1 MIRANISR
9 ITTLKL
15 AKTFLFCSAFT
26 LSAAVMAAD
35 VVPTPDAQPTL
46 DPKPMPAPAP
56 IALPSPPQIAA
67 KAFLLMDYHTGQVLI
82 GSNEHERLPPA
93 SLTKMMTSYVI
104 GQELKSGRIKPTD
117 MVTISQN
124 AWAKNYSDSS
134 KMFIEVGKQVSVENL
149 NKGIIIQSGNDAC
162 IAMAEHVAGS
172 EDSFASLMNQWAK
185 RLGMNETHFV
195 NAHGLYD
202 QNHYSSAYD
211 MALLGRALIHD
222 LPEEYAIYSQKD
234 FTFNGIVQHNR
245 NRLLW
250 DKSLAVDGIKT
261 GHVSEVGYNLVASA
275 TGPDN
280 MRLISVVIGSGSE
293 AQRAEESK
301 KLLTYGFRFYQN
313 VTPYKAGAALA
324 TQRVWMGD
332 KSEIQLGTAE
342 EINLV
347 VPRNSASKLKADFQL
362 KGELDAPI
370 KKGESVGT
378 IYLKLDGK
386 DVAQY
391 PLVALEEVNEG
402 SLFSRLWDYL
412 VLLFQ
417 RLLS

>member
-1 MIRANISR
+1 M
-9 ITTLKL
+9 KL
-15 AKTFLFCSAFT
+15 AKPFLLCASMA
-26 LSAAVMAAD
+26 LSMTAMAATST
-35 VVPTPDAQPTL
+35 PTPDAQPKP

-56 IALPSPPQIAA
+56 VALPSPPQIAA
-67 KAFLLMDYHTGQVLI
+67 KAFLLMDYHTGQVLF
-82 GSNEHERLPPA
+82 GNNEHERLPPA

-104 GQELKSGRIKPTD
+104 GQELKSGRMKPED

-134 KMFIEVGKQVSVENL
+134 KMFIEVGKQVSVDNL

-162 IAMAEHVAGS
+162 IAMAEHIAGS
-172 EDSFASLMNQWAK
+172 EDSFASLMNQWAD
-185 RLGMNETHFV
+185 RLGMKETHFV
-195 NAHGLYD
+195 NAHGLHNE
-202 QNHYSSAYD
+202 NHYSSAYD
-211 MALLGRALIHD
+211 MALLGRALIRD
-222 LPEEYAIYSQKD
+222 LPSEYAIYSQKE

-261 GHVSEVGYNLVASA
+261 GHVSEVGYNLVSSA

-280 MRLISVVIGSGSE
+280 MRLIAVVIGSGSE

-313 VTPYKAGAALA
+313 VTPYKLGAELA

-332 KSEIQLGTAE
+332 KNEIKLGTDRD
-342 EINLV
+342 ISLV
-347 VPRNSASKLKADFQL
+347 IPRNSSGKLKADFQL
-362 KGELDAPI
+362 KNELDAPI
-370 KKGESVGT
+370 KKGEQVGT
-378 IYLKLDGK
+378 IFLKLDGK

-412 VLLFQ
+412 ILLFQ
-417 RLLS
+417 RLIG

>member
-1 MIRANISR
+1 M
-9 ITTLKL
+9 KL
-15 AKTFLFCSAFT
+15 VKPLLFG
-26 LSAAVMAAD
+26 AAVALSMTAVAATST
-35 VVPTPDAQPTL
+35 PTPDALPKP

-56 IALPSPPQIAA
+56 VALPSPPQIAA
-67 KAFLLMDYHTGQVLI
+67 KAYLLMDYHTGQVLI
-82 GSNEHERLPPA
+82 GSNEHDRLPPA

-104 GQELKSGRIKPTD
+104 GQELKSGRIKPED

-134 KMFIEVGKQVSVENL
+134 KMFIEVGKQVSVDNL

-162 IAMAEHVAGS
+162 IAMAEHIAGS
-172 EDSFASLMNQWAK
+172 EDSFASLMNQWAD
-185 RLGMNETHFV
+185 RLGMKETHFV
-195 NAHGLYD
+195 NAHGLH
-202 QNHYSSAYD
+202 NPEHYSSAYD
-211 MALLGRALIHD
+211 MALLGQALIRD
-222 LPEEYAIYSQKD
+222 LPTEYAIYSQKE

-250 DKSLAVDGIKT
+250 DKTLVVDGIKT

-275 TGPDN
+275 TGPDD

-313 VTPYKAGAALA
+313 VTPYKQGAELA
-324 TQRVWMGD
+324 NQRIWMGD
-332 KSEIQLGTAE
+332 KSEIKLGTDRD
-342 EINLV
+342 ISLV
-347 VPRNSASKLKADFQL
+347 VPRNSSGKLKADFQL
-362 KGELDAPI
+362 KNELNAPI
-370 KKGESVGT
+370 KKGEQVGT
-378 IYLKLDGK
+378 IFLKLDGK

>member
-1 MIRANISR
+1 M
-9 ITTLKL
+9 KL
-15 AKTFLFCSAFT
+15 AKTLLFCSAFT

-35 VVPTPDAQPTL
+35 VVPTPDAKPTP
-46 DPKPMPAPAP
+46 DPKPMLAPAP

-67 KAFLLMDYHTGQVLI
+67 KAYLLMDYHTGQVLI

-172 EDSFASLMNQWAK
+172 EDSFASLMNQWAQ
-185 RLGMNETHFV
+185 RIGMKETHFV

-202 QNHYSSAYD
+202 ENHYSTAYD

-313 VTPYKAGAALA
+313 VTPYKAGAVLA
-324 TQRVWMGD
+324 TQRIWMGD

-370 KKGESVGT
+370 KKGEAVGT

-412 VLLFQ
+412 ILLFH
-417 RLLS
+417 RLLA

>member
-1 MIRANISR
+1 
-9 ITTLKL
+9 
-15 AKTFLFCSAFT
+15 
-26 LSAAVMAAD
+26 
-35 VVPTPDAQPTL
+35 
-46 DPKPMPAPAP
+46 MPAPAP
-56 IALPSPPQIAA
+56 VALPSPPQIAA
-67 KAFLLMDYHTGQVLI
+67 KAFLLMDYHTGQILI
-82 GSNEHERLPPA
+82 GNNEHERLPPA

-104 GQELKSGRIKPTD
+104 GQELKNGRIKPDD

-134 KMFIEVGKQVSVENL
+134 KMFIEVGKQVSVDNL

-162 IAMAEHVAGS
+162 IAMAEHIAGS
-172 EDSFASLMNQWAK
+172 EDSFASLMNQWAE
-185 RLGMNETHFV
+185 RLGMKETHFV
-195 NAHGLYD
+195 NAHGLYNAD
-202 QNHYSSAYD
+202 HYSSAYD
-211 MALLGRALIHD
+211 MALLGQALIRD
-222 LPEEYAIYSQKD
+222 LPNEYAIYSQKE

-250 DKSLAVDGIKT
+250 DKTLVVDGIKT

-275 TGPDN
+275 TGPDD

-313 VTPYKAGAALA
+313 VTPYKQGAELA
-324 TQRVWMGD
+324 TQRIWMGD
-332 KSEIQLGTAE
+332 KSEIKLGTDRD
-342 EINLV
+342 ISLV
-347 VPRNSASKLKADFQL
+347 IPRNSSGKLKADFQL
-362 KGELDAPI
+362 KNELNAPI
-370 KKGESVGT
+370 KKGEQVGT
-378 IYLKLDGK
+378 IFLKLDGK

>member
-1 MIRANISR
+1 M
-9 ITTLKL
+9 KL
-15 AKTFLFCSAFT
+15 AKPLLFC
-26 LSAAVMAAD
+26 AAVALSMTAVAATTT
-35 VVPTPDAQPTL
+35 PTPDALPKP
-46 DPKPMPAPAP
+46 DPRPMPAPAP
-56 IALPSPPQIAA
+56 VALPSPPQIAA
-67 KAFLLMDYHTGQVLI
+67 KAFLLMDYHTGQILI
-82 GSNEHERLPPA
+82 GNNEHERLPPA

-104 GQELKSGRIKPTD
+104 GQELKNGRIKPDD

-134 KMFIEVGKQVSVENL
+134 KMFIEVGKQVSVDNL

-162 IAMAEHVAGS
+162 IAMAEHIAGS
-172 EDSFASLMNQWAK
+172 EDSFASLMNQWAE
-185 RLGMNETHFV
+185 RLGMKETHFV
-195 NAHGLYD
+195 NAHGLYNAD
-202 QNHYSSAYD
+202 HYSSAYD
-211 MALLGRALIHD
+211 MALLGQALIRD
-222 LPEEYAIYSQKD
+222 LPSEYAIYAQKD

-250 DKSLAVDGIKT
+250 DKTLAVDGIKT

-275 TGPDN
+275 TGPDK
-280 MRLISVVIGSGSE
+280 MRLNSLVIGSGRG

-313 VTPYKAGAALA
+313 VTPYKQGAELA
-324 TQRVWMGD
+324 TQRIWMGD
-332 KSEIQLGTAE
+332 KSEIKLGTDRD
-342 EINLV
+342 ISLV
-347 VPRNSASKLKADFQL
+347 IPRNSSGKLKADFQL
-362 KGELDAPI
+362 KNELNAPI
-370 KKGESVGT
+370 KKGEQVGT
-378 IYLKLDGK
+378 IFLKLDGK

>member
-1 MIRANISR
+1 M
-9 ITTLKL
+9 KL
-15 AKTFLFCSAFT
+15 AKPLLFC
-26 LSAAVMAAD
+26 AAVALSMTAVAATTT
-35 VVPTPDAQPTL
+35 PTPDALPKP
-46 DPKPMPAPAP
+46 DPRPMPAPAP
-56 IALPSPPQIAA
+56 VALPSPPQIAA
-67 KAFLLMDYHTGQVLI
+67 KAFLLMDYHTGQILI
-82 GSNEHERLPPA
+82 GNNEHDRLPPA

-104 GQELKSGRIKPTD
+104 GQELKNGRIKPDD

-134 KMFIEVGKQVSVENL
+134 KMFIEVGKQVSVDNL

-162 IAMAEHVAGS
+162 IAMAEHIAGS
-172 EDSFASLMNQWAK
+172 EDSFASLMNQWAE
-185 RLGMNETHFV
+185 RLGMKETHFV
-195 NAHGLYD
+195 NAHGLYNAD
-202 QNHYSSAYD
+202 HYSSAYD
-211 MALLGRALIHD
+211 MALLGQALIRD
-222 LPEEYAIYSQKD
+222 LPNEYAIYSQKE

-250 DKSLAVDGIKT
+250 DKTLVVDGIKT

-275 TGPDN
+275 TGPDD

-313 VTPYKAGAALA
+313 VTPYKQGAELA
-324 TQRVWMGD
+324 TQRIWMGD
-332 KSEIQLGTAE
+332 KSEIKLGTDRD
-342 EINLV
+342 ISLV
-347 VPRNSASKLKADFQL
+347 IPRNSSGKLKADFQL
-362 KGELDAPI
+362 KNELNAPI
-370 KKGESVGT
+370 KKGEQVGT
-378 IYLKLDGK
+378 IFLKLDGK

>member
-1 MIRANISR
+1 M
-9 ITTLKL
+9 KL
-15 AKTFLFCSAFT
+15 AKTLLLSSAVA
-26 LSAAVMAAD
+26 LSTALLAAPT
-35 VVPTPDAQPTL
+35 PTPDAQPKP
-46 DPKPMPAPAP
+46 DPKPVAAPV
-56 IALPSPPQIAA
+56 ALPSPPQIAA

-104 GQELKSGRIKPTD
+104 GQELKNGRIKPDD

-124 AWAKNYSDSS
+124 AWSKNYSDSS
-134 KMFIEVGKQVSVENL
+134 KMFIEVGKQVSVDNL

-162 IAMAEHVAGS
+162 IAMAEHIAGS
-172 EDSFASLMNQWAK
+172 EDSFASLMNQWAE
-185 RLGMNETHFV
+185 RLGRKETHFV
-195 NAHGLYD
+195 NAHGLHNVD
-202 QNHYSSAYD
+202 HYSSAYD
-211 MALLGRALIHD
+211 MALLGQALIRD
-222 LPEEYAIYSQKD
+222 LPSEYAIYAQKD

-313 VTPYKAGAALA
+313 VTPYKQGAELA
-324 TQRVWMGD
+324 SQRVWMGD
-332 KSEIQLGTAE
+332 KSEIKLGTDRD
-342 EINLV
+342 ISLV
-347 VPRNSASKLKADFQL
+347 IPRNSSGKLKADIQL
-362 KGELDAPI
+362 KGELDAPL
-370 KKGESVGT
+370 KKGEEVGT
-378 IYLKLDGK
+378 IFLKLDGK
-386 DVAQY
+386 EVAHY

-412 VLLFQ
+412 ILLFQ
-417 RLLS
+417 RLIG

>member
-1 MIRANISR
+1 M
-9 ITTLKL
+9 KL
-15 AKTFLFCSAFT
+15 AKPLLFC
-26 LSAAVMAAD
+26 AAVALSMTAVAATTT
-35 VVPTPDAQPTL
+35 PTPDALPKP
-46 DPKPMPAPAP
+46 DPRPMPAPAP
-56 IALPSPPQIAA
+56 VALPSPPQIAA
-67 KAFLLMDYHTGQVLI
+67 KAFLLMDYHTGQILI
-82 GSNEHERLPPA
+82 GNNEHDRLPPA

-104 GQELKSGRIKPTD
+104 GQELKNGRIKPDD

-134 KMFIEVGKQVSVENL
+134 KMFIEVGKQVSVDNL

-162 IAMAEHVAGS
+162 IAMAEHIAGS
-172 EDSFASLMNQWAK
+172 EDSFASLMNQWAE
-185 RLGMNETHFV
+185 RLGMKETHFV
-195 NAHGLYD
+195 NAHGLYNAD
-202 QNHYSSAYD
+202 HYSSAYD
-211 MALLGRALIHD
+211 MALLGQALIRD
-222 LPEEYAIYSQKD
+222 LPSEYAIYAQKD

-250 DKSLAVDGIKT
+250 DKTLAVDGIKT

-280 MRLISVVIGSGSE
+280 MRLISVVLGSGSE

-313 VTPYKAGAALA
+313 VTPYKQGAELA
-324 TQRVWMGD
+324 TQRIWMGD
-332 KSEIQLGTAE
+332 KSEIKLGTDRD
-342 EINLV
+342 ISLV
-347 VPRNSASKLKADFQL
+347 IPRNSSGKLKADFQL
-362 KGELDAPI
+362 KNELNAPI
-370 KKGESVGT
+370 KKGEQVGT
-378 IYLKLDGK
+378 IFLKLDGK

>member
-1 MIRANISR
+1 M
-9 ITTLKL
+9 LKL
-15 AKTFLFCSAFT
+15 VKPLLFG
-26 LSAAVMAAD
+26 AAVALSMTAVAATST
-35 VVPTPDAQPTL
+35 PTPDALPKP

-56 IALPSPPQIAA
+56 VALPSPPQIAA
-67 KAFLLMDYHTGQVLI
+67 KAYLLMDYHTGQVLI

-104 GQELKSGRIKPTD
+104 GQELKSGRIKPED

-134 KMFIEVGKQVSVENL
+134 KMFIEVGKQVSVDNL

-162 IAMAEHVAGS
+162 IAMAEHIAGS
-172 EDSFASLMNQWAK
+172 EDSFASLMNQWAD
-185 RLGMNETHFV
+185 RLGMKETHFV
-195 NAHGLYD
+195 NAHGLHNPD
-202 QNHYSSAYD
+202 HYSSAYD
-211 MALLGRALIHD
+211 MALLGQALIRD
-222 LPEEYAIYSQKD
+222 LPNEYAIYSQKE

-250 DKSLAVDGIKT
+250 DKTLVVDGIKT

-313 VTPYKAGAALA
+313 VTPYKQGAELA
-324 TQRVWMGD
+324 NQRIWMGD
-332 KSEIQLGTAE
+332 KSEIKLGTDRD
-342 EINLV
+342 ISLV
-347 VPRNSASKLKADFQL
+347 VPRNSSGKLKADFQL
-362 KGELDAPI
+362 KNELNAPI
-370 KKGESVGT
+370 KKGEQVGT
-378 IYLKLDGK
+378 IFLKLDGK

>member
-1 MIRANISR
+1 M
-9 ITTLKL
+9 KL
-15 AKTFLFCSAFT
+15 AKPLLFC
-26 LSAAVMAAD
+26 AAVALSMTAVAATTT
-35 VVPTPDAQPTL
+35 PTPDALPKP
-46 DPKPMPAPAP
+46 DPRPMPAPAP
-56 IALPSPPQIAA
+56 VALPSPPQIAA
-67 KAFLLMDYHTGQVLI
+67 KAFLLMDYHTGQILI
-82 GSNEHERLPPA
+82 GNNEHDRLPPA

-104 GQELKSGRIKPTD
+104 GQELKNGRIKPDD

-134 KMFIEVGKQVSVENL
+134 KMFIEVGKQVSVDNL

-162 IAMAEHVAGS
+162 IAMAEHIAGS
-172 EDSFASLMNQWAK
+172 EDSFASLMNQWAE
-185 RLGMNETHFV
+185 RLGMKETHFV
-195 NAHGLYD
+195 NAHGLHNPD
-202 QNHYSSAYD
+202 HYSSAYD
-211 MALLGRALIHD
+211 MALLGQALIRD
-222 LPEEYAIYSQKD
+222 LPTEYAIYSQKE

-250 DKSLAVDGIKT
+250 DKSLVVDGIKT

-275 TGPDN
+275 TGPDD

-313 VTPYKAGAALA
+313 VTPYKQGAELA
-324 TQRVWMGD
+324 NQRIWMGD
-332 KSEIQLGTAE
+332 KSEIKLGTDRD
-342 EINLV
+342 ISLV
-347 VPRNSASKLKADFQL
+347 IPRNSSGKLKADFQL
-362 KGELDAPI
+362 KNELNAPI
-370 KKGESVGT
+370 KKGEQVGT
-378 IYLKLDGK
+378 IFLKLDGK

>member
-1 MIRANISR
+1 M
-9 ITTLKL
+9 KL
-15 AKTFLFCSAFT
+15 AKPLLFC
-26 LSAAVMAAD
+26 AAVALSMTAVAATTT
-35 VVPTPDAQPTL
+35 PTPDALPKP
-46 DPKPMPAPAP
+46 DPRPMPAPAP
-56 IALPSPPQIAA
+56 VALPSPPQIAA
-67 KAFLLMDYHTGQVLI
+67 KAFLLMDYHTGQILI
-82 GSNEHERLPPA
+82 GNNEHDRLPPA

-104 GQELKSGRIKPTD
+104 GQELKNGRIKPDD

-134 KMFIEVGKQVSVENL
+134 KMFIEVGKQVSVDNL

-162 IAMAEHVAGS
+162 IAMAEHIAGS
-172 EDSFASLMNQWAK
+172 EDSFASLMNQWAE
-185 RLGMNETHFV
+185 RLGMKETHFV
-195 NAHGLYD
+195 NAHGLYNAD
-202 QNHYSSAYD
+202 HYSSAYD
-211 MALLGRALIHD
+211 MALLGQALIRD
-222 LPEEYAIYSQKD
+222 LPSEYAIYAQKD

-250 DKSLAVDGIKT
+250 DKTLAVDGIKT
-261 GHVSEVGYNLVASA
+261 GHVSEVGYNLGASA

-313 VTPYKAGAALA
+313 VTPYKQGAELA
-324 TQRVWMGD
+324 TQRIWMGD
-332 KSEIQLGTAE
+332 KSEIKLGTDRD
-342 EINLV
+342 ISLV
-347 VPRNSASKLKADFQL
+347 IPRNSSGKLKADFQL
-362 KGELDAPI
+362 KNELNAPI
-370 KKGESVGT
+370 KKGEQVGT
-378 IYLKLDGK
+378 IFLKLDGK

>member
-1 MIRANISR
+1 M
-9 ITTLKL
+9 KL
-15 AKTFLFCSAFT
+15 AKTLLLSSAVA
-26 LSAAVMAAD
+26 LSTAVLAAPT
-35 VVPTPDAQPTL
+35 PTPDALPKP
-46 DPKPMPAPAP
+46 DPKPVATPAPV
-56 IALPSPPQIAA
+56 ALPSPPQIAA
-67 KAFLLMDYHTGQVLI
+67 KAHLLMDYHTGQLLI

-104 GQELKSGRIKPTD
+104 GQELKSGRMKPED

-134 KMFIEVGKQVSVENL
+134 KMFIEVGKQVSVDNL

-185 RLGMNETHFV
+185 RLGMNESHFV
-195 NAHGLYD
+195 NAHGLYNVD
-202 QNHYSSAYD
+202 HYSSAYD
-211 MALLGRALIHD
+211 MALLGQALIRD
-222 LPEEYAIYSQKD
+222 LPEEYKIYSQKD
-234 FTFNGIVQHNR
+234 FTFNGIIQHNR

-250 DKSLAVDGIKT
+250 DKTLVVDGIKT

-280 MRLISVVIGSGSE
+280 MRLISVIIGSGSE

-313 VTPYKAGAALA
+313 VTPYKQGAELA

-332 KSEIQLGTAE
+332 KSEVKLGTDR

-347 VPRNSASKLKADFQL
+347 IPRNSNGKLKADFQL
-362 KGELDAPI
+362 KGELDAPL
-370 KKGESVGT
+370 KKGEVVGT
-378 IYLKLDGK
+378 IFLKLDGK

-391 PLVALEEVNEG
+391 PLVTLDDVNQG

-412 VLLFQ
+412 ILLFQ
-417 RLLS
+417 RLIG

>member
-1 MIRANISR
+1 M
-9 ITTLKL
+9 KL
-15 AKTFLFCSAFT
+15 AKNLLFCSAFT

-35 VVPTPDAQPTL
+35 VVPTPDAKPTP
-46 DPKPMPAPAP
+46 DPKPMLAPAP

-67 KAFLLMDYHTGQVLI
+67 KAYLLMDYHTGQVLI

-172 EDSFASLMNQWAK
+172 EDSFASLMNQWAQ
-185 RLGMNETHFV
+185 RIGMKETHFV

-202 QNHYSSAYD
+202 ENHYSTAYD

-313 VTPYKAGAALA
+313 VTPYKAGAVLA
-324 TQRVWMGD
+324 TQRIWMGD

-370 KKGESVGT
+370 KKGEAVGT

-412 VLLFQ
+412 VLLFH
-417 RLLS
+417 RLLA

>member
-1 MIRANISR
+1 M
-9 ITTLKL
+9 KL
-15 AKTFLFCSAFT
+15 AKTLLLSSAVA
-26 LSAAVMAAD
+26 LSTAVLAAPT
-35 VVPTPDAQPTL
+35 PTPDALPKP
-46 DPKPMPAPAP
+46 DPKPVATPAPV
-56 IALPSPPQIAA
+56 ALPSPPQIAA
-67 KAFLLMDYHTGQVLI
+67 KAHLLMDYHTGQLLI

-104 GQELKSGRIKPTD
+104 GQELKSGRMKPED

-134 KMFIEVGKQVSVENL
+134 KMFIEVGKQVSVDNL

-172 EDSFASLMNQWAK
+172 EDSFASLMTQWAK
-185 RLGMNETHFV
+185 RLGMNESHFV
-195 NAHGLYD
+195 NAHGLYNVD
-202 QNHYSSAYD
+202 HYSSAYD
-211 MALLGRALIHD
+211 MALLGQALIRD
-222 LPEEYAIYSQKD
+222 LPEEYKIYSQKD
-234 FTFNGIVQHNR
+234 FTFNGIIQHNR

-250 DKSLAVDGIKT
+250 DKTLVVDGIKT

-280 MRLISVVIGSGSE
+280 MRLISVIIGSGSE

-313 VTPYKAGAALA
+313 VTPYKQGAELA

-332 KSEIQLGTAE
+332 KSEVKLGTDR

-347 VPRNSASKLKADFQL
+347 IPRNSNGKLKADFQL
-362 KGELDAPI
+362 KGELDAPL
-370 KKGESVGT
+370 KKGEVVGT
-378 IYLKLDGK
+378 IFLKLDGK

-391 PLVALEEVNEG
+391 PLVTLDEVNQG

-412 VLLFQ
+412 ILLFQ
-417 RLLS
+417 RLIG

>member
-1 MIRANISR
+1 MI
-9 ITTLKL
+9 LKL
-15 AKTFLFCSAFT
+15 VKPLLFG
-26 LSAAVMAAD
+26 AAVALSMTAVAATST
-35 VVPTPDAQPTL
+35 PTPDALPKP

-56 IALPSPPQIAA
+56 VALPSPPQIAA
-67 KAFLLMDYHTGQVLI
+67 KAYLLMDYHTGQVLI
-82 GSNEHERLPPA
+82 GSNEHDRLPPA

-104 GQELKSGRIKPTD
+104 GQELKSGRIKPED

-134 KMFIEVGKQVSVENL
+134 KMFIEVGKQVSVDNL

-162 IAMAEHVAGS
+162 IAMAEHIAGS
-172 EDSFASLMNQWAK
+172 EDSFASLMNQWAD
-185 RLGMNETHFV
+185 RLGMKETHFV
-195 NAHGLYD
+195 NAHGLHNPD
-202 QNHYSSAYD
+202 HYSSAYD
-211 MALLGRALIHD
+211 MALLGQALIRD
-222 LPEEYAIYSQKD
+222 LPTEYAIYSQKE

-250 DKSLAVDGIKT
+250 DKSLVVDGIKT

-275 TGPDN
+275 TGPDD

-313 VTPYKAGAALA
+313 VTPYKQGAELA
-324 TQRVWMGD
+324 NQRIWMGD
-332 KSEIQLGTAE
+332 KSEIKLGTDRD
-342 EINLV
+342 ISLV
-347 VPRNSASKLKADFQL
+347 VPRNSSGKLKADFQL
-362 KGELDAPI
+362 KNELNAPI
-370 KKGESVGT
+370 KKGEQVGT
-378 IYLKLDGK
+378 IFLKLDGK

>member
-1 MIRANISR
+1 M
-9 ITTLKL
+9 KL
-15 AKTFLFCSAFT
+15 AKPLLFC
-26 LSAAVMAAD
+26 AAVALSMTAVAATTT
-35 VVPTPDAQPTL
+35 PTPDALPKP
-46 DPKPMPAPAP
+46 DPRPMPAPAP
-56 IALPSPPQIAA
+56 VALPSPPQIAA
-67 KAFLLMDYHTGQVLI
+67 KAFLLMDYHTGQILI
-82 GSNEHERLPPA
+82 GNNEHDRLPPA

-104 GQELKSGRIKPTD
+104 GQELKNGRIKPDD

-134 KMFIEVGKQVSVENL
+134 KMSIEVGKQVSVVNL

-162 IAMAEHVAGS
+162 IAMAEHIAGS
-172 EDSFASLMNQWAK
+172 EDSFASLMNQWAE
-185 RLGMNETHFV
+185 RLGMKETHFV
-195 NAHGLYD
+195 NAHGLYNAD
-202 QNHYSSAYD
+202 HYSSAYD
-211 MALLGRALIHD
+211 MALLGQALIRD
-222 LPEEYAIYSQKD
+222 LPSEYAIYAQKD

-250 DKSLAVDGIKT
+250 DKTLAVDGIKT

-275 TGPDN
+275 NGPDN
-280 MRLISVVIGSGSE
+280 MRLIFVVIGSGNG

-313 VTPYKAGAALA
+313 VTPYKQGAELA
-324 TQRVWMGD
+324 TQRIWMGD
-332 KSEIQLGTAE
+332 KSEIKLGTDRD
-342 EINLV
+342 ISLV
-347 VPRNSASKLKADFQL
+347 IPRNSSGKLKADFQL
-362 KGELDAPI
+362 KNELNAPI
-370 KKGESVGT
+370 KKGEQVGT
-378 IYLKLDGK
+378 IFLKLDGK

>member
-1 MIRANISR
+1 M
-9 ITTLKL
+9 KL
-15 AKTFLFCSAFT
+15 AKLFLLSSAVA
-26 LSAAVMAAD
+26 LSAAVVATPA
-35 VVPTPDAQPTL
+35 PTPDALPKP

-56 IALPSPPQIAA
+56 VALPSPPQIAA
-67 KAFLLMDYHTGQVLI
+67 KAYLLMDYNTGQVLI

-104 GQELKSGRIKPTD
+104 GQELKAGRIKPSD

-124 AWAKNYSDSS
+124 AWSKNYSDSS
-134 KMFIEVGKQVSVENL
+134 KMFIEVGKQVSVDNL

-172 EDSFASLMNQWAK
+172 EDSFASLMNQWAD
-185 RLGMNETHFV
+185 RIGMKETHFV
-195 NAHGLYD
+195 NAHGLYNVD
-202 QNHYSSAYD
+202 HYSSAYD
-211 MALLGRALIHD
+211 MALLGQALIRD
-222 LPEEYAIYSQKD
+222 LPEEYKIYSQKD
-234 FTFNGIVQHNR
+234 FSFNGITQHNR

-261 GHVSEVGYNLVASA
+261 GHVSEVGFNLVASA

-313 VTPYKAGAALA
+313 VTPYKQGAELA
-324 TQRVWMGD
+324 SQRIWMGD
-332 KSEIQLGTAE
+332 KSEIKLGTDRD
-342 EINLV
+342 ISLLL
-347 VPRNSASKLKADFQL
+347 PRNSSGKLKADFQL
-362 KGELDAPI
+362 NGELDAPI
-370 KKGESVGT
+370 KKGEQVGT
-378 IYLKLDGK
+378 IFLKLDDK
-386 DVAQY
+386 EVAQY
-391 PLVALEEVNEG
+391 PLVALEEVNQG

>member
-1 MIRANISR
+1 MI
-9 ITTLKL
+9 LKL
-15 AKTFLFCSAFT
+15 VKPLLFG
-26 LSAAVMAAD
+26 AAVALSMTAVAATST
-35 VVPTPDAQPTL
+35 PTPDALPKP

-56 IALPSPPQIAA
+56 VALPSPPQIAA
-67 KAFLLMDYHTGQVLI
+67 KAYLLMDYHTGQVLI

-104 GQELKSGRIKPTD
+104 GQELKSGRIKPED

-134 KMFIEVGKQVSVENL
+134 KMFIEVGKQVSVDNL

-162 IAMAEHVAGS
+162 IAMAEHIAGS
-172 EDSFASLMNQWAK
+172 EDSFASLMNQWAD
-185 RLGMNETHFV
+185 RLGMKETHFV
-195 NAHGLYD
+195 NAHGLH
-202 QNHYSSAYD
+202 NPEHYSSAYD
-211 MALLGRALIHD
+211 MALLGQALIRD
-222 LPEEYAIYSQKD
+222 LPNEYAIYSQKE

-275 TGPDN
+275 TGPDD

-313 VTPYKAGAALA
+313 VTPYKQGAELA
-324 TQRVWMGD
+324 NQRIWMGD
-332 KSEIQLGTAE
+332 KSEIKLGTDRD
-342 EINLV
+342 ISLV
-347 VPRNSASKLKADFQL
+347 VPRNSSGKLKADFQL
-362 KGELDAPI
+362 KNELNAPI
-370 KKGESVGT
+370 KKGEQVGT
-378 IYLKLDGK
+378 IFLKLDGK

>member
-1 MIRANISR
+1 M
-9 ITTLKL
+9 KL
-15 AKTFLFCSAFT
+15 VKPLLFG
-26 LSAAVMAAD
+26 AAVALSMTAVAATST
-35 VVPTPDAQPTL
+35 PTPDALPKP

-56 IALPSPPQIAA
+56 VALPSPPQIAA
-67 KAFLLMDYHTGQVLI
+67 KAYLLMDYHTGQVLI

-104 GQELKSGRIKPTD
+104 GQELKSGRIKPED

-134 KMFIEVGKQVSVENL
+134 KMFIEVGKQVSVDNL

-162 IAMAEHVAGS
+162 IAMAEHIAGS
-172 EDSFASLMNQWAK
+172 EDSFASLMNQWAD
-185 RLGMNETHFV
+185 RLGMKETHFV
-195 NAHGLYD
+195 NAHGLHNPD
-202 QNHYSSAYD
+202 HYSSAYD
-211 MALLGRALIHD
+211 MALLGQALIRD
-222 LPEEYAIYSQKD
+222 LPNEYAIYSQKE

-250 DKSLAVDGIKT
+250 DKTLVVDGIKT

-313 VTPYKAGAALA
+313 VTPYKQGAELA
-324 TQRVWMGD
+324 NQRIWMGD
-332 KSEIQLGTAE
+332 KSEIKLGTDRD
-342 EINLV
+342 ISLV
-347 VPRNSASKLKADFQL
+347 VPRNSSGKLKADFQL
-362 KGELDAPI
+362 KNELNAPI
-370 KKGESVGT
+370 KKGEQVGT
-378 IYLKLDGK
+378 IFLKLDGK

>member
-1 MIRANISR
+1 M
-9 ITTLKL
+9 KL
-15 AKTFLFCSAFT
+15 VKPLLFG
-26 LSAAVMAAD
+26 AAVALSMTAVAATST
-35 VVPTPDAQPTL
+35 PTPDALPKP
-46 DPKPMPAPAP
+46 DPKPMPASAP
-56 IALPSPPQIAA
+56 VALPSPPQIAA
-67 KAFLLMDYHTGQVLI
+67 KAYLLMDYHTGQVLI

-104 GQELKSGRIKPTD
+104 GQELKSGRIKPED

-134 KMFIEVGKQVSVENL
+134 KMFIEVGKQVSVDNL

-162 IAMAEHVAGS
+162 IAMAEHIAGS
-172 EDSFASLMNQWAK
+172 EDSFASLMNQWAD
-185 RLGMNETHFV
+185 RLGMKETHFV
-195 NAHGLYD
+195 NAHGLHNPD
-202 QNHYSSAYD
+202 HYSSAYD
-211 MALLGRALIHD
+211 MALLGQALIRD
-222 LPEEYAIYSQKD
+222 LPNEYAIYSQKE

-250 DKSLAVDGIKT
+250 DKTLVVDGIKT

-313 VTPYKAGAALA
+313 VTPYKQGAELA
-324 TQRVWMGD
+324 NQRIWMGD
-332 KSEIQLGTAE
+332 KSEIKLGTDRD
-342 EINLV
+342 ISLV
-347 VPRNSASKLKADFQL
+347 VPRNSSGKLKADFQL
-362 KGELDAPI
+362 KNELNAPI
-370 KKGESVGT
+370 KKGEQVGT
-378 IYLKLDGK
+378 IFLKLDGK

>member
-1 MIRANISR
+1 M
-9 ITTLKL
+9 KL
-15 AKTFLFCSAFT
+15 AKTLLLSSAVA
-26 LSAAVMAAD
+26 LSTAVLAAPT
-35 VVPTPDAQPTL
+35 PTPDALPKP
-46 DPKPMPAPAP
+46 DPKPVATPAPV
-56 IALPSPPQIAA
+56 ALPSPPQIAA
-67 KAFLLMDYHTGQVLI
+67 KAHLLMDYHTGQLLI

-104 GQELKSGRIKPTD
+104 GQELKSGRIKPED

-134 KMFIEVGKQVSVENL
+134 KMFIEVGKQVSVDNL

-185 RLGMNETHFV
+185 RLGMNESHFV
-195 NAHGLYD
+195 NAHGLYNVD
-202 QNHYSSAYD
+202 HYSSAYD
-211 MALLGRALIHD
+211 MALLGQALIRD
-222 LPEEYAIYSQKD
+222 LPEEYKIYSQKD
-234 FTFNGIVQHNR
+234 FTFNGIIQHNR

-250 DKSLAVDGIKT
+250 DKTLVVDGIKT

-313 VTPYKAGAALA
+313 VTPYKQGAELA

-332 KSEIQLGTAE
+332 KSEVKLGTDR

-347 VPRNSASKLKADFQL
+347 IPRNSNGKLKADFQL
-362 KGELDAPI
+362 KGELDAPL
-370 KKGESVGT
+370 KKGEVVGT
-378 IYLKLDGK
+378 IFLKLDGK

-391 PLVALEEVNEG
+391 PLVTLDEVNQG

-412 VLLFQ
+412 ILLFQ
-417 RLLS
+417 RLIG

>member
-1 MIRANISR
+1 M
-9 ITTLKL
+9 KL
-15 AKTFLFCSAFT
+15 VKPLLFG
-26 LSAAVMAAD
+26 AAVALSMTAVAATST
-35 VVPTPDAQPTL
+35 PTPDALPKP

-56 IALPSPPQIAA
+56 VALPSPPQIAA
-67 KAFLLMDYHTGQVLI
+67 KAYLLMDYHTGQVLI

-104 GQELKSGRIKPTD
+104 GQELKSGRIKPED

-134 KMFIEVGKQVSVENL
+134 KMFIEVGKQVSVDNL

-162 IAMAEHVAGS
+162 IAMAEHIAGS
-172 EDSFASLMNQWAK
+172 EDSFASLMNQWAD
-185 RLGMNETHFV
+185 RLGMKETHFV
-195 NAHGLYD
+195 NAHGLHNPD
-202 QNHYSSAYD
+202 HYSSAYD
-211 MALLGRALIHD
+211 MALLGQALIRD
-222 LPEEYAIYSQKD
+222 LPNEYAIYSQKE

-250 DKSLAVDGIKT
+250 DKTLAVDGIKT

-313 VTPYKAGAALA
+313 VTPYKQGAELA
-324 TQRVWMGD
+324 NQRIWMGD
-332 KSEIQLGTAE
+332 KSEIKLGTDRD
-342 EINLV
+342 ISLV
-347 VPRNSASKLKADFQL
+347 IPRNSSGKLKADFQL
-362 KGELDAPI
+362 KNELNAPI
-370 KKGESVGT
+370 KKGEQVGT
-378 IYLKLDGK
+378 IFLKLDGK

>member
-1 MIRANISR
+1 M
-9 ITTLKL
+9 KL
-15 AKTFLFCSAFT
+15 AKLFLLSSAVA
-26 LSAAVMAAD
+26 LSAAVVATPA
-35 VVPTPDAQPTL
+35 PTPDALPKP

-56 IALPSPPQIAA
+56 VALPSPPQIAA
-67 KAFLLMDYHTGQVLI
+67 KAYLLMDYNTGQVLI

-104 GQELKSGRIKPTD
+104 GQELKAGRIKPSD

-124 AWAKNYSDSS
+124 AWSKNYSDSS
-134 KMFIEVGKQVSVENL
+134 KMFIEVGKQVSVDNL

-162 IAMAEHVAGS
+162 IAMAEHIAGS
-172 EDSFASLMNQWAK
+172 EDSFASLMNQWAD
-185 RLGMNETHFV
+185 RIGMKETHFV
-195 NAHGLYD
+195 NAHGLYNVD
-202 QNHYSSAYD
+202 HYSSAYD
-211 MALLGRALIHD
+211 MALLGQALIRD
-222 LPEEYAIYSQKD
+222 LPEEYKIYSQKD
-234 FTFNGIVQHNR
+234 FSFNGITQHNR

-261 GHVSEVGYNLVASA
+261 GHVSEVGFNLVASA

-313 VTPYKAGAALA
+313 VTPYKQGAELA
-324 TQRVWMGD
+324 SQRIWMGD
-332 KSEIQLGTAE
+332 KSEIKLGTDRD
-342 EINLV
+342 ISLLL
-347 VPRNSASKLKADFQL
+347 PRNSSGKLKADFQL
-362 KGELDAPI
+362 NGELDAPI
-370 KKGESVGT
+370 KKGEQVGT
-378 IYLKLDGK
+378 IFLKLDDK
-386 DVAQY
+386 EVAQY
-391 PLVALEEVNEG
+391 PLVALEEVNQG

-417 RLLS
+417 RLIA

>member
-1 MIRANISR
+1 M
-9 ITTLKL
+9 KL
-15 AKTFLFCSAFT
+15 AKPLLFC
-26 LSAAVMAAD
+26 AAVALSMTAVAATTT
-35 VVPTPDAQPTL
+35 PTPDALPKP
-46 DPKPMPAPAP
+46 DPRPMPAPAP
-56 IALPSPPQIAA
+56 VALPSPPQIAA
-67 KAFLLMDYHTGQVLI
+67 KAFLLMDYHTGQILI
-82 GSNEHERLPPA
+82 GNNEHDRLPPA

-104 GQELKSGRIKPTD
+104 GQELKNGRIKPDD

-134 KMFIEVGKQVSVENL
+134 KMFIEVGKQVSVDNL

-162 IAMAEHVAGS
+162 IAMAEHIAGS
-172 EDSFASLMNQWAK
+172 EDSFASLMNQWAD
-185 RLGMNETHFV
+185 RLGMKETHFV
-195 NAHGLYD
+195 NAHGLHNPD
-202 QNHYSSAYD
+202 HYSSAYD
-211 MALLGRALIHD
+211 MALLGQALIRD
-222 LPEEYAIYSQKD
+222 LPTEYAIYSQKE

-313 VTPYKAGAALA
+313 VTPYKQGAELA
-324 TQRVWMGD
+324 NQRIWMGD
-332 KSEIQLGTAE
+332 KSEIKLGTDRD
-342 EINLV
+342 ISLV
-347 VPRNSASKLKADFQL
+347 VPRNSSGKLKADFQL
-362 KGELDAPI
+362 KNELNAPI
-370 KKGESVGT
+370 KKGEQVGT
-378 IYLKLDGK
+378 IFLKLDGK

>member
-1 MIRANISR
+1 
-9 ITTLKL
+9 LKL
-15 AKTFLFCSAFT
+15 AKTLLFCSAFT

-35 VVPTPDAQPTL
+35 VVPTPDAKPTP

-67 KAFLLMDYHTGQVLI
+67 KAYLLMDYHTGQVLI

-172 EDSFASLMNQWAK
+172 EDSFASLMNQWAQ
-185 RLGMNETHFV
+185 RIGMKETHFV

-202 QNHYSSAYD
+202 ENHYSTAYD

-313 VTPYKAGAALA
+313 VTPYKAGAVLA
-324 TQRVWMGD
+324 TQRIWMGD

-370 KKGESVGT
+370 KKGEAVGT

-412 VLLFQ
+412 VLLFH
-417 RLLS
+417 RLLA

>member
-1 MIRANISR
+1 M
-9 ITTLKL
+9 KL
-15 AKTFLFCSAFT
+15 AKPFLLCASIA
-26 LSAAVMAAD
+26 LSMTAVAATST
-35 VVPTPDAQPTL
+35 PTPDAQPKP

-56 IALPSPPQIAA
+56 VALPSPPQIAA
-67 KAFLLMDYHTGQVLI
+67 KAFLLMDYHTGQVLF
-82 GSNEHERLPPA
+82 GNNEHERLPPA

-104 GQELKSGRIKPTD
+104 GQELKSGRMKPDD

-134 KMFIEVGKQVSVENL
+134 KMFIEVGKQVSVDNL

-162 IAMAEHVAGS
+162 IAMAEHIAGS
-172 EDSFASLMNQWAK
+172 EDSFASLMNQWAD
-185 RLGMNETHFV
+185 RLGMKETHFV
-195 NAHGLYD
+195 NAHGLHNE
-202 QNHYSSAYD
+202 NHYSSAYD
-211 MALLGRALIHD
+211 MALLGQALIRD
-222 LPEEYAIYSQKD
+222 LPSEYAIYSQKE

-261 GHVSEVGYNLVASA
+261 GHVSEVGYNLVSSA

-280 MRLISVVIGSGSE
+280 MRLIAVVIGSGSE

-313 VTPYKAGAALA
+313 VTPYKLGAELA

-332 KSEIQLGTAE
+332 KNEIKLGTDRD
-342 EINLV
+342 ISLV
-347 VPRNSASKLKADFQL
+347 IPRNSSGKLKADFQL
-362 KGELDAPI
+362 KNELDAPI
-370 KKGESVGT
+370 KKGEQVGT
-378 IYLKLDGK
+378 IFLKLDGK

-412 VLLFQ
+412 ILLFQ
-417 RLLS
+417 RLIG

>member
-1 MIRANISR
+1 M
-9 ITTLKL
+9 KL
-15 AKTFLFCSAFT
+15 AKTLLFCSAFT

-35 VVPTPDAQPTL
+35 VVPTPDAKPTP

-67 KAFLLMDYHTGQVLI
+67 KAYLLMDYHTGQVLI

-172 EDSFASLMNQWAK
+172 EDSFASLMNQWAQ
-185 RLGMNETHFV
+185 RIGMKETHFV

-202 QNHYSSAYD
+202 ENHYSTAYD

-313 VTPYKAGAALA
+313 VTPYKAGAVLA
-324 TQRVWMGD
+324 TQRIWMGD

-370 KKGESVGT
+370 KKGEAVGT

-412 VLLFQ
+412 ILLFH
-417 RLLS
+417 RLLA

>member
-1 MIRANISR
+1 M
-9 ITTLKL
+9 KL
-15 AKTFLFCSAFT
+15 AKTLLLSSAVA
-26 LSAAVMAAD
+26 LSTAVLAAPT
-35 VVPTPDAQPTL
+35 PTPDALPKP
-46 DPKPMPAPAP
+46 DPKPVATPAPV
-56 IALPSPPQIAA
+56 ALPSPPQIAA
-67 KAFLLMDYHTGQVLI
+67 KAHLLMDYHTGQLLI

-104 GQELKSGRIKPTD
+104 GQELKSGRMKPED

-134 KMFIEVGKQVSVENL
+134 KMFIEVGKQVSVDNL

-185 RLGMNETHFV
+185 RLGMNESHFV
-195 NAHGLYD
+195 NAHGLYNVD
-202 QNHYSSAYD
+202 HYSSAYD
-211 MALLGRALIHD
+211 MALLGQALIRD
-222 LPEEYAIYSQKD
+222 LPEEYKIYSQKD
-234 FTFNGIVQHNR
+234 FTFNGIIQHNR

-250 DKSLAVDGIKT
+250 DKTLVVDGIKT

-280 MRLISVVIGSGSE
+280 MRLISVIIGSGSE

-313 VTPYKAGAALA
+313 VTPYKQGAELA

-332 KSEIQLGTAE
+332 KSEVKLGTDR

-347 VPRNSASKLKADFQL
+347 IPRNSNGKLKADFQL
-362 KGELDAPI
+362 KGELDAPL
-370 KKGESVGT
+370 KKGEVVGT
-378 IYLKLDGK
+378 IFLKLDGK

-391 PLVALEEVNEG
+391 PLVTLDEVNQG

-412 VLLFQ
+412 ILLFQ
-417 RLLS
+417 RLIG

>member
-1 MIRANISR
+1 M
-9 ITTLKL
+9 KL
-15 AKTFLFCSAFT
+15 AKSFFLT
-26 LSAAVMAAD
+26 AAVALSTASFAETTALPTPDPQPAAT
-35 VVPTPDAQPTL
+35 PTPDA
-46 DPKPMPAPAP
+46 MPVPSTMPVAM
-56 IALPSPPQIAA
+56 PSPPQIAA
-67 KAFLLMDYHTGQVLI
+67 KAYLLMDYHSGQVLFGENI
-82 GSNEHERLPPA
+82 NERLPPA

-104 GQELKSGRIKPTD
+104 GQELKAGNIKPED

-124 AWAKNYSDSS
+124 AWSKNYADSS
-134 KMFIEVGKQVSVENL
+134 KMFIEVGKQVSVDNL

-162 IAMAEHVAGS
+162 IAMAEHLAGS
-172 EDSFASLMNQWAK
+172 EDSFASLMNGWAK
-185 RLGMNETHFV
+185 KIGMNDSHFV
-195 NAHGLYD
+195 NSHGLHKPE
-202 QNHYSSAYD
+202 HYSSAYD
-211 MALLGRALIHD
+211 MALLGQALIRD
-222 LPEEYAIYSQKD
+222 LPNEYAIYSQKE
-234 FTFNGIVQHNR
+234 FTFNGITQHNR

-250 DKSLAVDGIKT
+250 DKTLVVDGIKT

-293 AQRAEESK
+293 RVRAEESK

-313 VTPYKAGAALA
+313 VSPYKKGAELVS
-324 TQRVWMGD
+324 QRIWMGD
-332 KSEIQLGTAE
+332 KNEIKLGTDRD
-342 EINLV
+342 INV
-347 VPRNSASKLKADFQL
+347 IVPRGQAGKLKADFQL
-362 KGELDAPI
+362 SSALDAPI
-370 KKGESVGT
+370 KQGEVVGT

-417 RLLS
+417 RLWG

>member
-1 MIRANISR
+1 M
-9 ITTLKL
+9 LKL
-15 AKTFLFCSAFT
+15 AKTLLLSSAVVF
-26 LSAAVMAAD
+26 SAAVVATPT
-35 VVPTPDAQPTL
+35 PTPDAQPKP
-46 DPKPMPAPAP
+46 DPKPLPAPAP
-56 IALPSPPQIAA
+56 VALPSPPQIAA
-67 KAFLLMDYHTGQVLI
+67 KAYLLMDYHTGQVLI

-104 GQELKSGRIKPTD
+104 GQELKAGRIKPSD

-149 NKGIIIQSGNDAC
+149 NLGIIIQSGNDAC
-162 IAMAEHVAGS
+162 IAMAEHIAGS
-172 EDSFASLMNQWAK
+172 EDSFASLMNQWAE
-185 RLGMNETHFV
+185 RIGMKETHFV
-195 NAHGLYD
+195 NSHGLYNPD
-202 QNHYSSAYD
+202 HYSSAYD
-211 MALLGRALIHD
+211 MALLGQALIRD
-222 LPEEYAIYSQKD
+222 LPDEYKIYSQKD
-234 FTFNGIVQHNR
+234 FTFNGITQHNR

-261 GHVSEVGYNLVASA
+261 GHVSEVGFNLVASA
-275 TGPDN
+275 TGPDD

-313 VTPYKAGAALA
+313 VIPYKQGAGLA

-332 KSEIQLGTAE
+332 KSEIKLGTDRD
-342 EINLV
+342 ISLLL
-347 VPRNSASKLKADFQL
+347 PRNSSGKLKADFQL
-362 KGELDAPI
+362 RGELDAPI
-370 KKGESVGT
+370 KKGEKVGT
-378 IYLKLDGK
+378 IFLKLDGK
-386 DVAQY
+386 EVAQY
-391 PLVALEEVNEG
+391 PLVALDEVNEG

-417 RLLS
+417 RLIG

>member
-1 MIRANISR
+1 M
-9 ITTLKL
+9 KL
-15 AKTFLFCSAFT
+15 AKTLLFCSAFT

-35 VVPTPDAQPTL
+35 VVPTPDAKPTP

-67 KAFLLMDYHTGQVLI
+67 KAYLLMDYHTGQVLI

-172 EDSFASLMNQWAK
+172 EDSFASLMNQWAQ
-185 RLGMNETHFV
+185 RIGMKETHFV

-202 QNHYSSAYD
+202 ENNYSTAYD

-313 VTPYKAGAALA
+313 VTPYKAGAVLA
-324 TQRVWMGD
+324 TQRIWMGD

-370 KKGESVGT
+370 KKGEAVGT

-412 VLLFQ
+412 ILLFH
-417 RLLS
+417 RLLA